1 MLVRRNRLRLA
12 TLSVRSVMLSS
23 FVLAGVT
30 LLAAPGYANS
40 CHALA
45 AELVR
50 TVDGL
55 TSGRAISSVIYL
67 EHPQFRR
74 ASLGC
79 PSRSRANDIF
89 AESLAA
95 KPSPEFYD
103 AVAGAGAVIFSVPL
117 KDVRNGAMRCARMS
131 ARRFGRE
138 ISTRYRR
145 LSITCANRRTAMHVT
160 VSREPN

>member
-1 MLVRRNRLRLA
+1 
-12 TLSVRSVMLSS
+12 MLSA
-23 FVLAGVT
+23 FVFAGATVLAGP
-30 LLAAPGYANS
+30 AYANS
-40 CHALA
+40 CRALA

-55 TSGRAISSVIYL
+55 TSGRAVSSVIYL
-67 EHPQFRR
+67 EHPQFKR

-89 AESLAA
+89 AEALAA
-95 KPSPEFYD
+95 KPGPEFYD

-145 LSITCANRRTAMHVT
+145 LSITCANRRTGMYVT
-160 VSREPN
+160 VSREPD